1 MGCIKREFPYTRVRV
16 AMTEWLPYRLVMEER
31 VYSVDPA
38 SRVRL
43 GVPDGQAPGYGQ
55 APPPIVM
62 QNHPHRH
69 TCFEDLNAW
78 MPCCGALGLCL
89 QGLAG

>member
-1 MGCIKREFPYTRVRV
+1 MMCIKREFQYTCVRV

-43 GVPDGQAPGYGQ
+43 RAARRGTVRLRGT
-55 APPPIVM
+55 VRR
-62 QNHPHRH
+62 PH
-69 TCFEDLNAW
+69 L
-78 MPCCGALGLCL
+78 L
-89 QGLAG
+89 